1 MGPTTPSPRVSG
13 NPSFRPFGWGCI
25 LWEVGLIERAGVF
38 DFSEPRILN
47 PEAAMEVLPLVP
59 PIDGDWASAYVA
71 SIFEQDYDLWMANLR
86 DAFREG
92 NMAFVSEFRCRDGN
106 GRVHWIHAT
115 NSILRDK
122 DGSCRLAGV
131 GIDITARKLSEEEAQ
146 HALAAARSASIAK
159 SEFLANMSHEIRT
172 PMNAIMGL
180 TELLLQTP
188 LTDDKRDLAGTAHR
202 SGRALLGILNDIL
215 DLSKIEA
222 DRVELVPEPFDL
234 RELCEEVVALFAE
247 PAQDRGVE
255 ILSRHRQGV
264 PTRWTGDA
272 GRLRQILSNLV
283 GNAVKFTDHGR
294 IVLDARDALPLDD
307 GRHRIEIEVR
317 DSGIGIP
324 SDKVGSLFR
333 KFAQADTTTT
343 RRYGGTGLG
352 LAISRRLAKRM
363 EGDITVSSSP
373 GAGSVFRLSIV
384 LDPAPSRPAAAAP
397 STATILVLG
406 PTPDLGFSLADSCQ
420 ALGHAAV
427 VHARVE
433 DALANCES
441 DASISC
447 ILADLSEDAF
457 ADLSRKALAIR
468 PELRTIRLAPVRQST
483 LTREAQRPLVKPVR
497 IENLAK
503 ALGTSIPATSAPL
516 AANEP
521 SSTLPSALRILVAE
535 DNTVNQMVI
544 TRQLQRLNIVP
555 DIAGDGHEALQAL
568 ERGDYDIA
576 ILDAQ
581 MPLLEGSEV
590 ARRWRELERERN
602 RPRMPLIA
610 LTASI
615 MNEERERCLAAGMD
629 CFLTKPISQAD
640 LLATLARYSTTAPAS
655 A

>member
-1 MGPTTPSPRVSG
+1 MGPTTPSPRVASS
-13 NPSFRPFGWGCI
+13 PAFQPFGWGCI
-25 LWEVGLIERAGVF
+25 LWEVGLSERAGVF
-38 DFSEPRILN
+38 EFAEPRILN
-47 PEAAMEVLPLVP
+47 PEAAMEVLPVVP
-59 PIDGDWASAYVA
+59 PINGDWASAYV
-71 SIFEQDYDLWMANLR
+71 SCIFEHDFDQWMASLR
-86 DAFREG
+86 DAFRDG
-92 NMAFVSEFRCRDGN
+92 LAAFVSEFRCRDGD

-115 NSILRDK
+115 NSILREK

-131 GIDITARKLSEEEAQ
+131 GIDITARKLSEEEAL

-188 LTDDKRDLAGTAHR
+188 LADDQRDLAGTAHR

-255 ILSRHRQGV
+255 ILSRHRHGI
-264 PTRWTGDA
+264 PSRWTGDG

-294 IVLDARDALPLDD
+294 IALDVRDALPLDD

-317 DSGIGIP
+317 DSGIGIA
-324 SDKVGSLFR
+324 SDKVGSLF
-333 KFAQADTTTT
+333 KAFSQADAATT

-384 LDPAPSRPAAAAP
+384 LDPAPSRPPAAAP
-397 STATILVLG
+397 SPATILVLTA
-406 PTPDLGFSLADSCQ
+406 TPDLGLALADSCQ
-420 ALGHAAV
+420 ALGHAATV
-427 VHARVE
+427 QCQVE
-433 DALANCES
+433 DALANCGS
-441 DASISC
+441 DPSIAC
-447 ILADLSEDAF
+447 ILADLSEDEF
-457 ADLSRKALAIR
+457 ADLPRKARAIR
-468 PELRTIRLAPVRQST
+468 PELRAIRLAPVRQST
-483 LTREAQRPLVKPVR
+483 LTRDAQRPLVKPVR
-497 IENLAK
+497 LESLAK
-503 ALGTSIPATSAPL
+503 VLGASLQTFSPPL
-516 AANEP
+516 EACEP
-521 SSTLPSALRILVAE
+521 SLALPASLRILVAE
-535 DNTVNQMVI
+535 DNAVNQMVI
-544 TRQLQRLNIVP
+544 TRQLQRLNLVP
-555 DIAGDGHEALQAL
+555 DIVGDGHEALQAL

-602 RPRMPLIA
+602 RSRMPMIA

-615 MNEERERCLAAGMD
+615 MHEERERCLAAGMD

-640 LLATLARYSTTAPAS
+640 LLATLARYSPAAPPS